1 MDFGT
6 QVGPKIDK
14 KIIKIDINIS
24 PNRKHKTFKNY
35 CIFLYFW
42 GLGPFKMSWKSTKN
56 QSKVD
61 QKSIKK
67 LIKKMIDFFI
77 DFLSIFGRF
86 WLPSWSQVEAKLDQK
101 SIKKGMQN
109 DMQKSIV
116 ENPCRDKNGHGEMGG
131 WVP

>member
-1 MDFGT
+1 
-6 QVGPKIDK
+6 
-14 KIIKIDINIS
+14 
-24 PNRKHKTFKNY
+24 
-35 CIFLYFW
+35 
-42 GLGPFKMSWKSTKN
+42 
-56 QSKVD
+56 
-61 QKSIKK
+61 
-67 LIKKMIDFFI
+67 MIDFFI

-116 ENPCRDKNGHGEMGG
+116 ENPCNWKKGHAEMGG